1 MVETSK
7 DEQQKLLEKYHLS
20 SIHTWK
26 AKDLSVEMVKR
37 EANDDF
43 IVKPVNGR
51 GSKGI
56 LFIDKEALKKRLD
69 NHDFQEDDLI
79 QVVKK
84 GREYRCVFIIQNQ
97 KIKLLAPILRKSY
110 RNTLFFGVLR
120 YSEKDLNAIEK
131 MMTAFIEQS
140 GITNSIIKAD
150 IIVSESSIDV
160 IEMDIGI
167 GGDVYFQHYVSK
179 LFNKS
184 IMDEYINLIVNK
196 PVGEFTVSNS
206 QLRMDYVFNRSTSPI
221 KYDLEKCYRFL
232 SEKLG
237 EVDIQ
242 VNILHPEHKGE
253 FSSNA
258 DFIFT
263 VIHNQTDTETI
274 NNFYVD
280 DLTNDCLFESII
292 S

>member
-1 MVETSK
+1 MTDVVVSVGMGLGQLAFIKRLRELGYNVIAFGKGKNSEEAEKLCLYSAQLDTHRSKEVIEWIDSLNVNVIGVGSFSGGQAVHTVQVLSDYYNAPTKIPSELMVETSK

-120 YSEKDLNAIEK
+120 YLNNP
-131 MMTAFIEQS
+131 
-140 GITNSIIKAD
+140 G
-150 IIVSESSIDV
+150 
-160 IEMDIGI
+160 
-167 GGDVYFQHYVSK
+167 
-179 LFNKS
+179 
-184 IMDEYINLIVNK
+184 
-196 PVGEFTVSNS
+196 
-206 QLRMDYVFNRSTSPI
+206 
-221 KYDLEKCYRFL
+221 
-232 SEKLG
+232 
-237 EVDIQ
+237 
-242 VNILHPEHKGE
+242 
-253 FSSNA
+253 
-258 DFIFT
+258 
-263 VIHNQTDTETI
+263 
-274 NNFYVD
+274 
-280 DLTNDCLFESII
+280 
-292 S
+292 